1 MVLSKV
7 VFALQLHMEDLRDQ
21 SAEHGLDLWLLEAV
35 EQGSEECEEQ
45 IPSIVLQSP
54 IQKIG
59 ELVLI

>member
-1 MVLSKV
+1 
-7 VFALQLHMEDLRDQ
+7 MEDLRDQ

>member
-1 MVLSKV
+1 
-7 VFALQLHMEDLRDQ
+7 MEDLCDQ